1 MIDRKRS
8 ATLMPVDA
16 ASLVYLS
23 GETPWE
29 IDAPQPALEALAAQ
43 EKLVGDVLDI
53 GCGTG
58 EVALMLAARGHTVWA
73 IDHSQEAIRRARAK
87 AQDRELD
94 VTFVR
99 GNVLELTVLGQQFDT
114 IIDCNFFPTLP
125 REAYP
130 AYLAGLAH
138 VMYPHARL
146 YLLVPELS
154 AKMIA
159 PIFAHGWKLHKSLK
173 STYLTRAGEQSA
185 MLMSFEWLGS
195 ENA

>member
-1 MIDRKRS
+1 MNDRKRS
-8 ATLMPVDA
+8 STLMPVDA

-23 GETPWE
+23 GEAAWE
-29 IDAPQPALEALAAQ
+29 IDAPQPALETLATQ

-58 EVALMLAARGHTVWA
+58 EVALMLAERGHTVWA

-87 AQDRELD
+87 AQERELD

-114 IIDCNFFPTLP
+114 VIDCNFFPTLHAD
-125 REAYP
+125 AYP

-146 YLLVPELS
+146 YLLVPELA
-154 AKMIA
+154 AKAIE
-159 PIFAHGWKLHKSLK
+159 PIFTQGWKRRKAIK
-173 STYLTRAGEQSA
+173 STYLTRDGEQPA
-185 MLMSFEWLGS
+185 TLMSFEWLGLD
-195 ENA
+195 NA